1 MGSMIALN
9 TPPEAALADPFD
21 PLRADQRSD
30 DELDQLPFGVICLD
44 AAGKIVRYN
53 LAEARFARLDRATV
67 LGKTFFGQVA
77 PCTARPEFQGRFQL
91 FVKPGNTAP
100 TDRWQYVFDFKFGAQ
115 EVDIELVRGGL
126 PNRYYLLVNRQKF
139 LPVREKPFRP
149 APSQADLAPGEAQA
163 GVARDANEQRSVQIS
178 PAFFA
183 SMRATWDKV
192 APQGWPVFCAEWG
205 QRWGRNVVV
214 DLETEA
220 LEKLDRTLRELPM
233 KTVIVMV
240 AEYLSRQGW
249 GQLAA
254 DFSSAKQGAFVLTLS
269 RSALAESVGFSEVP
283 RCHLFGG
290 FFRAIFCHLANKLL
304 MVREVSCAAQ
314 GHPRC
319 SFVVAS
325 VDRRAALEAALVAGE
340 GEVAKVLQRFVEAR

>member
-1 MGSMIALN
+1 MIALN
-9 TPPEAALADPFD
+9 PPPEAALDEPFD
-21 PLRADQRSD
+21 PFRADQRSD

-53 LAEARFARLDRATV
+53 LAEARLARLDRATV

-77 PCTARPEFQGRFQL
+77 PCTARPEFQGRFLQ

-100 TDRWQYVFDFKFGAQ
+100 TDRWPYVFDFKFGAQ
-115 EVDIELVRGGL
+115 QVDVELARGGL
-126 PNRYYLLVNRQKF
+126 PNRFYLLINRQKF
-139 LPVREKPFRP
+139 LPVRETPFRP
-149 APSQADLAPGEAQA
+149 APSQAELAPGEAQS
-163 GVARDANEQRSVQIS
+163 GVARDANEQRSVQVS

-192 APQGWPVFCAEWG
+192 APQGWPLFCGEWG
-205 QRWGRNVVV
+205 HRWGRNAVV

-220 LEKLDRTLRELPM
+220 LQKLDRTLRELPM

-240 AEYLSRQGW
+240 ADYLARQGW

-283 RCHLFGG
+283 RCQLFGG
-290 FFRAIFCHLANKLL
+290 FFRALFCHLANKLL
-304 MVREVSCAAQ
+304 LVREVSCAAQ

-319 SFVVAS
+319 SFVIAS
-325 VDRRAALEAALVAGE
+325 VDRRAALASALEAGDGDMAR
-340 GEVAKVLQRFVEAR
+340 VLQKFAEAR

>member
-1 MGSMIALN
+1 MIALI
-9 TPPEAALADPFD
+9 PPPDAALAEPFD

-30 DELDQLPFGVICLD
+30 DELDQLPFGIICLD

-53 LAEARFARLDRATV
+53 LAEARLARLDRATV

-77 PCTARPEFQGRFQL
+77 PCTARPEFQGRFLQ

-100 TDRWQYVFDFKFGAQ
+100 TDRWSYVFDFKFGAQ
-115 EVDIELVRGGL
+115 QVDVELARGGL
-126 PNRYYLLVNRQKF
+126 PNRFYLLINRQKF
-139 LPVREKPFRP
+139 LPVRETPFRP
-149 APSQADLAPGEAQA
+149 APSQAELAPGEAQS
-163 GVARDANEQRSVQIS
+163 GVARDANEQRSVQVS

-192 APQGWPVFCAEWG
+192 APQGWPLFCGEWG
-205 QRWGRNVVV
+205 YRWGRNAVV

-220 LEKLDRTLRELPM
+220 LQKLDRTLRELPM

-240 AEYLSRQGW
+240 AEYLARQGW

-254 DFSSAKQGAFVLTLS
+254 DFSSAKQGAFVLKLS

-283 RCHLFGG
+283 RCQLFGG
-290 FFRAIFCHLANKLL
+290 FFRALFCHLANKLL
-304 MVREVSCAAQ
+304 MVSEVSCAAQ

-319 SFVVAS
+319 SFVIAS
-325 VDRRAALEAALVAGE
+325 VDRRAALASALETGDGDIAR
-340 GEVAKVLQRFVEAR
+340 VLQKFAETR